1 MNKNSINM
9 NDAFFKIFKHRVTGS
24 FAASSGHKKGYLL
37 FKEQVDLLQKTEQ
50 FIQEIR
56 EGLWDENQLR
66 ELFVEPVDW
75 KKLHRFAQL

>member
-1 MNKNSINM
+1 
-9 NDAFFKIFKHRVTGS
+9 
-24 FAASSGHKKGYLL
+24 
-37 FKEQVDLLQKTEQ
+37 LQKTEQ

-75 KKLHRFAQL
+75 KKLQDLHNFEWLSFSGWFNKQSDT